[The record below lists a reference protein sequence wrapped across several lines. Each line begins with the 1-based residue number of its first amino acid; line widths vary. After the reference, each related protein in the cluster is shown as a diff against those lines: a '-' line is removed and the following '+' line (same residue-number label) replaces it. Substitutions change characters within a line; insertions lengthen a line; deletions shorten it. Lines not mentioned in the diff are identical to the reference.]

1 MLLTLQ
7 KKKNIK
13 QEIIVKILIYRMV
26 YYRNVKQFTINHNLL
41 LLGEDQDKPMD
52 KKGYNSPPG

>member
-1 MLLTLQ
+1 
-7 KKKNIK
+7 
-13 QEIIVKILIYRMV
+13 MV